1 MGPERDVLES
11 RPSGA
16 SVMFGADMYFEGV
29 DGDLAIGSLNLE
41 DLGETGLQYPD
52 WISGGP
58 VTES

>member
-1 MGPERDVLES
+1 
-11 RPSGA
+11 
-16 SVMFGADMYFEGV
+16 MFGADMYFEEV

-52 WISGGP
+52 WISGRP

>member
-1 MGPERDVLES
+1 
-11 RPSGA
+11 
-16 SVMFGADMYFEGV
+16 MFGADMYFEGV